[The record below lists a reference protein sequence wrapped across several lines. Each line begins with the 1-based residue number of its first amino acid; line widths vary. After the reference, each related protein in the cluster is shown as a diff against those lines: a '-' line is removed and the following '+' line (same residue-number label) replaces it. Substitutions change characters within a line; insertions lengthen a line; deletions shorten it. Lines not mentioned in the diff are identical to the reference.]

1 MKHLSQ
7 ISHDIFAQFYTG
19 SNGARKVN
27 CILDDNS
34 VRFIVF
40 ENGKKKFAFIP
51 LIPGTFYAFIT
62 MSYIA
67 QAKIGFGMG
76 WGAAYAVGAVL
87 AVAYLAFALWFGGKR
102 AAKLGVK

>member
-40 ENGKKKFAFIP
+40 ENGKKKRVREF
-51 LIPGTFYAFIT
+51 
-62 MSYIA
+62 SNCDK
-67 QAKIGFGMG
+67 AKC
-76 WGAAYAVGAVL
+76 L
-87 AVAYLAFALWFGGKR
+87 AEAEKALNN
-102 AAKLGVK
+102 